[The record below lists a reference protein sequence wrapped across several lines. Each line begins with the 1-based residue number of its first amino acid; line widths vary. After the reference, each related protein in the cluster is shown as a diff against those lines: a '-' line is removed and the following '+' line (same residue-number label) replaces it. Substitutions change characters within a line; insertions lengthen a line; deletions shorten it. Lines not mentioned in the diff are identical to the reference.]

1 MLEESPR
8 AMLPAEEKCLGIVKE
23 EKENVRARKHEKCQ
37 NLHKRETE
45 KRRKSPG
52 EEKLLETIEKKM
64 RARRK
69 VVLEFT

>member
-23 EKENVRARKHEKCQ
+23 EKENVRARKHEKYQ

-45 KRRKSPG
+45 KEENHRG
-52 EEKLLETIEKKM
+52 EKNY
-64 RARRK
+64 
-69 VVLEFT
+69 